1 MTDPVYGPSH
11 ELNRFL
17 IATLHNDAPLQVL
30 LFPTWSPT
38 AVSANDT
45 RIYNAHVGIT
55 DPNLLQVL
63 PRIIVECQ
71 SDPQYVEQPEPHK
84 IANVSVWFHTVVP
97 KDQYDLAEAID
108 VRIRTIMSST
118 YLTSSRIIGSQL
130 YEVDTRKR
138 IVETAFY
145 DAWRLTSAF
154 YAEHV
159 GVLA

>member
-1 MTDPVYGPSH
+1 MTDPVYGPAH
-11 ELNRFL
+11 EVNRFL
-17 IATLHNDAPLQVL
+17 ITTLRNDAPLQVL

-38 AVSANDT
+38 AVSANDI
-45 RIYNAHVGIT
+45 RIYNAHVAIT

-71 SDPQYVEQPEPHK
+71 SDPLAVEQEDVARLADVK
-84 IANVSVWFHTVVP
+84 VWFHSVVP

-108 VRIRTIMSST
+108 VRIRTIISST

-145 DAWRLTSAF
+145 DAWRITSAF
-154 YAEHV
+154 QTDNV